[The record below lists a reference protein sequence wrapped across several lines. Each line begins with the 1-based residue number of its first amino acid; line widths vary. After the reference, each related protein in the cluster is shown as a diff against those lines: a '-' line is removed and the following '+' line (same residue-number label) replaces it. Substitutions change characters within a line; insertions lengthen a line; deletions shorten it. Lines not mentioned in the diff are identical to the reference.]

1 MVRNI
6 IKVVLFLIAAFI
18 AYKVWDSIAG
28 EIRYQEEV
36 ARVEGD
42 VIDKLEK
49 IQKLQM
55 LHKDEYG
62 EFESNWDSLIH
73 FGNYGHMKIIREYG
87 DKDDSTSEYRR
98 EVERISIKDSLYPN
112 YNLDSLPFVPHN
124 EKGEKFIMNSNVI
137 TQNNVKV
144 PVFEVKD
151 PSPFSRERKDPD
163 SPNPLKVG
171 SLTEAKYSGNW
182 K

>member
-6 IKVVLFLIAAFI
+6 IKGVLFIVAAFL
-18 AYKVWDSIAG
+18 AYQLWDSVAS

-36 ARVEGD
+36 ERVEAD
-42 VIDKLEK
+42 VITQLEK

-62 EFESNWDSLIH
+62 EFESKWDSLIH
-73 FGNYGHMKIIREYG
+73 FGKYGTMQIVREYG
-87 DKDDSTSEYRR
+87 DKDDSTSVYRR
-98 EVERISIKDSLYPN
+98 EIERISIKDSLFSSYD
-112 YNLDSLPFVPHN
+112 LDSLPYVPHN
-124 EKGEKFIMNSNVI
+124 PKGEKFIMNSNII

-144 PVFEVKD
+144 PVFEIKD
-151 PSPFSRERKDPD
+151 PSPFSRDRKDPD
-163 SPNPLKVG
+163 DPNPLKVG